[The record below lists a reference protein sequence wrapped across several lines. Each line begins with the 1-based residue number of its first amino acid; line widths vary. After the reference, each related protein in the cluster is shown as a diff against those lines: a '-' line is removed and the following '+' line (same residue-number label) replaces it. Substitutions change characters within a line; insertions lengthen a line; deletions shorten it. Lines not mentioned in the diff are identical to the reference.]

1 MSRLFAL
8 LLVVLTPLISQA
20 QDGFT
25 PVGGSCEKRYVL
37 SFQDDAPGF
46 FVDKNNKKNGT
57 AYELLLEIV
66 RRLGC
71 KSTEQITP
79 YLKIKENFLRN
90 KSDIYAL
97 STQDKE
103 MDKVADF
110 VEMYSFPRSLVVNK
124 KDFSEKDNVASLLKN
139 PKIVFGNVTGGFLFI
154 QPQERAELEVRHR
167 LREFPGPTSVFNA
180 LLEGRIQATFSSPAF
195 TYYFITREKK
205 MEQFRAIPDP
215 KGGLYHAGFYL
226 ARRRLTDAER
236 AKIREIIRQIRAD
249 GTLLKIASKYVN
261 PEDLI
266 YYKPIGS
273 F

>member
-1 MSRLFAL
+1 MNKLIASVFIAM
-8 LLVVLTPLISQA
+8 VPLISQA
-20 QDGFT
+20 QDGIR
-25 PVGGSCEKRYVL
+25 PLAPGCEKRYVL

-46 FVDKNNKKNGT
+46 FVDKNNNKNGT

-79 YLKIKENFLRN
+79 YLKNKENFQRN

-110 VEMYSFPRSLVVNK
+110 VEMYSFPRSLVVSK
-124 KDFSEKDNVASLLKN
+124 KDSNDKDTVATLLKN
-139 PKIVFGNVTGGFLFI
+139 PKIIFGNVTGGFLFI
-154 QPQERAELEVRHR
+154 QPQERLELEAKHR
-167 LREFPGPTSVFNA
+167 LREFTGPTSVFNA

-205 MEQFRAIPDP
+205 MDQFRAIPDP
-215 KGGLYHAGFYL
+215 QGGLYHAGFYL
-226 ARRRLTDAER
+226 ARKRLTEAER
-236 AKIREIIRQIRAD
+236 GKIREIIHEIRAD
-249 GTLLKIASKYVN
+249 GTLLKIAAKYVN
-261 PEDLI
+261 PEDLV